1 MARKKNITKDN
12 LISWYMEFVLE
23 NNHNPK
29 SVFSFAKENNFEESD
44 FYKFYGTFEGIEQ
57 SIFSEFFNNT
67 IKVLAKSEEYPN
79 YDARNKLLSFYFT
92 FFEILTANRSYVVY
106 ALKGN
111 EDVTK
116 LRSLKLLK
124 DLKQDFKT
132 FSNNIGIEKIDLQQE
147 QLGKIQDKTMQESSW
162 IQLILTMKFWLDD
175 TSPSFDKTDIFIEKS
190 INSRFDL
197 LDIKPLKS
205 LLDFGKFILKEK
217 INFN

>member
-29 SVFSFAKENNFEESD
+29 SVFSFAKENNFEEAD

-67 IKVLAKSEEYPN
+67 IKILAKSEEYPN

-132 FSNNIGIEKIDLQQE
+132 YSNNIGIEKIDLQQE

-162 IQLILTMKFWLDD
+162 VQLILTMKFWLDD